1 LGKTQFKTSIREEK
15 QNVLRIIL
23 NCFDKMNVLNAE
35 IYTEFHS
42 VLYRIDRVID
52 AILGGNAAVHFKLR
66 S

>member
-1 LGKTQFKTSIREEK
+1 
-15 QNVLRIIL
+15 
-23 NCFDKMNVLNAE
+23 VLNAE

-42 VLYRIDRVID
+42 VLYRINRVID